1 MKNARLIVAI
11 VTSIAQA
18 IVIIA
23 IFQWVLPR
31 FNIFFPLWAVILI
44 LILFA
49 TYAVTLYKVG
59 SRTLVKKALPGLT
72 NMVGLQ
78 GKASSSL
85 GPKGQVKI
93 AGELWE
99 ANAES
104 GTISAGAKI
113 VVVGQTGLRL
123 TVRLA
128 GQNIHDGSLGP
139 VIKE

>member
-23 IFQWVLPR
+23 VLQWVLPR
-31 FNIFFPLWAVILI
+31 FNIFVPLWALI
-44 LILFA
+44 LILVLFA
-49 TYAVTLYKVG
+49 AYAVTLYKVG
-59 SRTLVKKALPGLT
+59 SGTLIKKALPGLT

-85 GPKGQVKI
+85 EPKGQVKI
-93 AGELWE
+93 SGELWE

-104 GTISAGAKI
+104 GTIPSGAKI
-113 VVVGQTGLRL
+113 VVVGQTGFRL

-128 GQNIHDGSLGP
+128 GQNVNDGSLGP
-139 VIKE
+139 VKKE